1 MSFNGS
7 NKLECYYGSSKSQG
21 CHFLPR
27 TPPIS
32 HLDIAK
38 DRACILTAPRL
49 RGDLTFP
56 VTEEVSQGAHMSP
69 VVPLPEV
76 SPLSLPQAF
85 PSPKPIYPSK
95 KSLDT
100 DFI

>member
-7 NKLECYYGSSKSQG
+7 TKLECYYGNSKSQG
-21 CHFLPR
+21 CHFLPS

-32 HLDIAK
+32 CLDIAK
-38 DRACILTAPRL
+38 DRACILTAPQFS
-49 RGDLTFP
+49 DELTFP
-56 VTEEVSQGAHMSP
+56 VTEVVSQEAHMSP

-76 SPLSLPQAF
+76 SLPSLPQTF
-85 PSPKPIYPSK
+85 LSPKPIYLSK

>member
-7 NKLECYYGSSKSQG
+7 NKLEWYYGNSKSQG

-27 TPPIS
+27 TPLIS
-32 HLDIAK
+32 CLDIAK
-38 DRACILTAPRL
+38 DRACILAAPQL
-49 RGDLTFP
+49 SGELTFP
-56 VTEEVSQGAHMSP
+56 VTEEVSQEAHMSP
-69 VVPLPEV
+69 VAPLPEV

-85 PSPKPIYPSK
+85 SSPKPIYPFK
-95 KSLDT
+95 KPLDI